1 MTVKF
6 TNNASTTIGTGINAS
21 ATSLTVASAS
31 SFPSL
36 SGADDYCYLTL
47 QGATNT
53 TREVVKATALSSNTF
68 TIVRAQDNTSAASWL
83 AGDIVELRMTAALL
97 TDVIDAATVEGVKTN
112 YQYTPTAGQT
122 VFSGADN
129 ASATMIINQAAL
141 VSVYMNGV
149 RLVQGTDYSVSS
161 ANNTVTLGIGA
172 TTADIIDI
180 EVYGNFVGQSGA
192 AVGITGGSI
201 TGTAIT
207 ATSLGATGTAT
218 LNTLVSNNAT
228 ISGGSLDGVT
238 IGGTTRGAISGNAIS
253 GTSFASTGNMTFGD
267 NDKAIFGAGSD
278 LQIYHHPTDG
288 SFIVDNGTGN
298 LQLDATDFRVRN
310 TAGTEAMIHAN
321 ADGAVKLFYNG
332 TATPKLE
339 TTASGISVTGTVTAD
354 GTASSSVP
362 KYTFA
367 GDVNTGLAYIGAD
380 AVGLLAAGSR
390 KFYVNATTGYFQ
402 NLSGGVNFGSGIDVT
417 GTVTA
422 DGLTVDG
429 AADINGDLEVGSAGA
444 GTKAIVIAGSG
455 SSTSVMDLKM
465 FGGGTG
471 NPTSILR
478 HSSATKDFSILTGN
492 SGAEL
497 TRLLV
502 TEGGDVGIGTS
513 SVTNPN
519 SYGRV
524 LNVAGYAPAI
534 VLSEDTGRDYTIG
547 VNGNKFSIFDETD
560 AVLTID
566 DSGNVLVGASLAS
579 AKLTVGTFGD
589 TARAAQFHGGSILI
603 DGGAAS
609 EILIGDGN
617 VAYMSI
623 QTTDNATAMKIRNY
637 SGNADLVTIE
647 RASGN
652 VGIGCT
658 PGYTFEVRTN
668 DTSVTPQQVIR
679 QIGSGDAAIGFQIP
693 SAANWYAGVDNS
705 ASDSFVI
712 GRGLAVGTDV
722 AMTLGASAATFS
734 GNITATA
741 ANINGQLNVT
751 GTTNSN
757 NIYAQQLSTQFD
769 TSSFM
774 RFHPTSVTD
783 SGGFTNIFFG
793 TSTLNNYGVAVGG
806 KRAGTEGEPTFE
818 IRMLNDSTVGTQVL
832 NIANSGDLTGTANTT
847 GLAANFE
854 NTNTSGYGMRV
865 TTYSNGAEYGLAV
878 DSYGGGYSRD
888 FTVGVDGNVN
898 VLTGNLVIGT
908 AGKGI
913 DFSATAGSGTSEL
926 LDDYEAGTWTPS
938 LQGGTTAGTTTYG
951 GNPTGWYR
959 KIGDQVTVFCQLY
972 NTGFTGT
979 GMAEIH
985 GLPFTAN
992 NESVGEAQMNQ
1003 HSSSFSS
1010 SGGGLCGVSSIIQA
1024 NAFIHMR
1031 GTYNDSTVGPYYVQM
1046 QNFTYLRITITYKTS

>member
-1 MTVKF
+1 
-6 TNNASTTIGTGINAS
+6 
-21 ATSLTVASAS
+21 
-31 SFPSL
+31 
-36 SGADDYCYLTL
+36 
-47 QGATNT
+47 
-53 TREVVKATALSSNTF
+53 
-68 TIVRAQDNTSAASWL
+68 
-83 AGDIVELRMTAALL
+83 MTAALL

-278 LQIYHHPTDG
+278 LQIYHDG
-288 SFIVDNGTGN
+288 SHSYIDDVGTGN
-298 LQLDATDFRVRN
+298 LFIRADNLQLRR
-310 TAGTEAMIHAN
+310 
-321 ADGAVKLFYNG
+321 
-332 TATPKLE
+332 
-339 TTASGISVTGTVTAD
+339 ASGSQIYLAANTGAEVALYHAGNSKLATSASGVSVTGTVTAD

-658 PGYTFEVRTN
+658 PGYAFEVRTN

-679 QIGSGDAAIGFQIP
+679 QLGSGDAAIGFQIP

-865 TTYSNGAEYGLAV
+865 TTYSNGV
-878 DSYGGGYSRD
+878 
-888 FTVGVDGNVN
+888 
-898 VLTGNLVIGT
+898 
-908 AGKGI
+908 
-913 DFSATAGSGTSEL
+913 
-926 LDDYEAGTWTPS
+926 
-938 LQGGTTAGTTTYG
+938 
-951 GNPTGWYR
+951 
-959 KIGDQVTVFCQLY
+959 
-972 NTGFTGT
+972 
-979 GMAEIH
+979 
-985 GLPFTAN
+985 
-992 NESVGEAQMNQ
+992 
-1003 HSSSFSS
+1003 
-1010 SGGGLCGVSSIIQA
+1010 
-1024 NAFIHMR
+1024 
-1031 GTYNDSTVGPYYVQM
+1031 
-1046 QNFTYLRITITYKTS
+1046 